1 MSSKIE
7 VSRELLKEFIDL
19 SIQGRSGDWVNLR
32 NDLRALLAAPVVER
46 QPVEKSQWDV
56 APNPVLGYADSYRQ
70 MARTGTKSIDVWS
83 IITDLERNIAPLFAA
98 PPELAEYALDQ
109 WWLDELRA
117 LSVGQPTTADQ
128 VRAGRVALKLATL
141 VLSKEA

>member
-98 PPELAEYALDQ
+98 PPELAELQAQLDKAERLLRVLRSWQ
-109 WWLDELRA
+109 SQAGQEAIDEYFGE
-117 LSVGQPTTADQ
+117 S
-128 VRAGRVALKLATL
+128 
-141 VLSKEA
+141 